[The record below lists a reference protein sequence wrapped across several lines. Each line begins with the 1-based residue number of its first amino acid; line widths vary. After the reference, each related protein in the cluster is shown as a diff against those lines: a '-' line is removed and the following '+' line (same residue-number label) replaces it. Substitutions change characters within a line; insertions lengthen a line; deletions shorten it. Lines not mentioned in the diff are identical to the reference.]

1 VPAEVV
7 DGALTRQL
15 RRTILRPDFDPSEP
29 LPGDDRPDA
38 VHFGVT
44 AAGGEVVS
52 TCVLF
57 REPYP
62 GRADDGHTWQLRSMA
77 TAPAARGHG
86 LGAEV
91 LAATVHYV
99 AVHGGGTL
107 WCNAREPAVP
117 LYERGGLVVEGE
129 SFSEH
134 DIVHWRMWRPVPPVQ

>member
-15 RRTILRPDFDPSEP
+15 RRTILRPDFDPAEP

-44 AAGGEVVS
+44 SAGGEVVS

-62 GRADDGHTWQLRSMA
+62 GRDDGHSWQLRSMA
-77 TAPAARGHG
+77 TAPAARGQG

-91 LAATVHYV
+91 LAA
-99 AVHGGGTL
+99 AVDYIAAHGGGTL

-129 SFSEH
+129 PFVEH
-134 DIVHWRMWRPVPPVQ
+134 DIVHWRMWRLVGPAA